1 MALHVYPNLA
11 DLSSEAAGW
20 VTEYIAGTLSRQD
33 RFSIVLSGGGTPKT
47 LYELI
52 AQTPYREQ
60 IAWDKLH
67 VFWGDERAVP
77 FTDDRNNARMAF
89 TYLLDRVPVPQ
100 EQIHIMRTDLDPA
113 AAASEYEK
121 ILHSYFAPEP
131 SEPSF
136 DLVLLGMGEDGH
148 TLSLFPGTE
157 VLHEVKS
164 WTKAFWLQA
173 QNMYRITLTRPIVNR
188 ASRIVFL
195 AVGENKAQAL
205 SHVLEGPADPEHFPS
220 QLIQPEQG
228 QLHWFV
234 DEAAASGLHAGNKSG

>member
-11 DLSSEAAGW
+11 DLSREAAGW

-33 RFSIVLSGGGTPKT
+33 RFSIVLSGGDTPKT

-52 AQTPYREQ
+52 AQTPYQEQ

-89 TYLLDRVPVPQ
+89 TYLLDKVPVPQ

-113 AAASEYEK
+113 AAASEYEM
-121 ILHSYFAPEP
+121 ILRSYFAPEP

-157 VLHEVKS
+157 VLHEVES

-195 AVGENKAQAL
+195 AVGENKAHAL
-205 SHVLEGPADPEHFPS
+205 SRVLEGPTDPEHFPS

-234 DEAAASGLHAGNKSG
+234 DEAAASGLHAGKKSG